1 LDARLGAKAIRRSNE
16 LPDELVILKILRQ
29 ADVPIFGFVQSLQFE
44 EIIARG
50 KVVRSEDLLGQ
61 C

>member
-29 ADVPIFGFVQSLQFE
+29 ADVPIFASFSYCSSKKLSH
-44 EIIARG
+44 ATM
-50 KVVRSEDLLGQ
+50 L
-61 C
+61 